1 MGSSHGDGGSGENTY
16 FKSFCKFML
25 NNISQKNELIKFFLK
40 KKQQLKLMFISD
52 ICVTQSDVM
61 RRYLAT
67 VSKQEV
73 QDSSDG

>member
-1 MGSSHGDGGSGENTY
+1 
-16 FKSFCKFML
+16 ML
-25 NNISQKNELIKFFLK
+25 NNISQKNELIKFFK
-40 KKQQLKLMFISD
+40 KTTTLMFISD

>member
-25 NNISQKNELIKFFLK
+25 NNISQKNELIKFFK
-40 KKQQLKLMFISD
+40 KTTTLMFISD